1 MTSPTLPKPSSSWER
16 VWALLQGMD
25 LKVGHGM
32 RSWTR
37 VDSYGDSQVLE
48 VDKFTMME
56 RCDLPAR
63 DLRMLDPL
71 LDYPPTIRCREK
83 AILVN
88 LEHTRCI
95 ITADEVLLLS
105 SSDKYVLEY
114 VQELQRTLTMR
125 NDMGVGD
132 FPTPSGGDLVRRE
145 GSMNIDDFLGNR
157 SRDNWPFEFRALEV
171 GLEAA
176 CTFLHAQATELEI
189 VAYPLLDKVT
199 SNINTLN
206 VELVRQL
213 KSRLVPLTRKV
224 QKVRDEIEQL
234 MDNDRDMAEMQLTK
248 KKSRMEA
255 TQNGGGLAMTG
266 YGTPLGEALVSV
278 PASPVS
284 TTETPELAKSFSLL
298 QRRHGG
304 IKRWDSSTKNTQVL
318 EVLLEAYFVN
328 IDSILN
334 KFTALKEYIDDRE
347 NFINIQLNNVRNQL
361 IQLDLLLTTSSFVMA
376 IFGAVAGVFGMNF
389 PISLYREPA
398 AFKWVLTITGAV
410 GLSILCSVLWFF
422 RRRRLML
429 L

>member
-176 CTFLHAQATELEI
+176 CTFLHAQ
-189 VAYPLLDKVT
+189 V
-199 SNINTLN
+199 
-206 VELVRQL
+206 
-213 KSRLVPLTRKV
+213 
-224 QKVRDEIEQL
+224 
-234 MDNDRDMAEMQLTK
+234 
-248 KKSRMEA
+248 
-255 TQNGGGLAMTG
+255 
-266 YGTPLGEALVSV
+266 
-278 PASPVS
+278 
-284 TTETPELAKSFSLL
+284 
-298 QRRHGG
+298 
-304 IKRWDSSTKNTQVL
+304 
-318 EVLLEAYFVN
+318 
-328 IDSILN
+328 
-334 KFTALKEYIDDRE
+334 
-347 NFINIQLNNVRNQL
+347 
-361 IQLDLLLTTSSFVMA
+361 
-376 IFGAVAGVFGMNF
+376 
-389 PISLYREPA
+389 
-398 AFKWVLTITGAV
+398 
-410 GLSILCSVLWFF
+410 
-422 RRRRLML
+422 
-429 L
+429 